1 MPHRRCRP
9 RPKAQAD
16 PAVALTRL
24 PFPRTLYRLSRG
36 WMGIAKPFRLGVR
49 TLMFDGE
56 GAVCLVRHTYRPGWY
71 LPGGGVKRWETTAD
85 AAIRETEEEAGV
97 RVDRLG
103 RLIHLYANFQVGYCD
118 HVALY
123 LVDAWRP
130 AEHRSLEIAEVGF
143 FGLDA
148 LPPDTTRPTL
158 RRLEEWRGAA
168 DLSEHW

>member
-1 MPHRRCRP
+1 MLRR
-9 RPKAQAD
+9 
-16 PAVALTRL
+16 V

-49 TLMFDGE
+49 TLMFDGD

-71 LPGGGVKRWETTAD
+71 LPGGGVKRWETAAA
-85 AAIRETEEEAGV
+85 AAIRETQEEAGV

-103 RLIHLYANFQVGYCD
+103 RLVHLYANFQVGYCD

-123 LVDAWRP
+123 VVDAWRP
-130 AEHRSLEIAEVGF
+130 AERHSLEIAEVGF
-143 FGLDA
+143 FALDGLPA
-148 LPPDTTRPTL
+148 DTTRPTL

-168 DLSEHW
+168 ELSEHW